1 MDLVKS
7 TLGMTVLPEYFQS
20 EGVKGLLDHLQA
32 HAPVTGIATSPYVM
46 AESDPA
52 RGQREPPADAG
63 SGEKRLLDRPLWGK
77 REVWVETAP
86 SFDPLLSLYEGTSYQ
101 PATAN
106 DLSRKEGGV
115 VREFIAEAKS
125 RGIEVLLQIQA
136 AIPPGYRV
144 QFGGPVDAD
153 RPMLPDES
161 FPARRL
167 ALNGSLASEDILAY
181 GEALIRDLLEQ
192 YPEAD
197 GVRIDW
203 PEYPPYFF
211 DDLFVDFN
219 PQVQPYAE
227 ALDIDFEL
235 LKKAVTAIREDL
247 FAAETVRDL
256 EHHLE
261 RLSENINDLIR
272 VKGALAQNLMKRYR
286 AAVGDAKKLIPGIFP
301 APWDQFAGSSPYNV
315 REYSDAIYCK
325 LYTMH
330 WPMMVD
336 HYRSDLLARNPAW
349 DPVKLTRVL
358 VEWLG
363 VNEWLDGAGV
373 EDYTYPG
380 PNTAHPCSV
389 ASFRDKIEVAEVL
402 ADGVPLVPI
411 AHSYG
416 PLEDFRA
423 RLDAT
428 WRASQHGVWINRYAY
443 VSDEKL
449 KAIGETCQ

>member
-1 MDLVKS
+1 MAK
-7 TLGMTVLPEYFQS
+7 TLGITVLPEYFQS

-46 AESDPA
+46 AESDPE

-86 SFDPLLSLYEGTSYQ
+86 SFEPNRQLYEGTSYQ
-101 PATAN
+101 PAPI
-106 DLSRKEGGV
+106 DELGRREGGI
-115 VREFIAEAKS
+115 VREFIGEAKS
-125 RGIEVLLQIQA
+125 RGIEVLLQVQA

-144 QFGGPVDAD
+144 QFGGPGDAD
-153 RPMLPDES
+153 RPMLPDGS
-161 FPARRL
+161 FPPRRL

-219 PQVQPYAE
+219 PQVQPHAE
-227 ALDIDFEL
+227 ALGMDFEL

-247 FAAETVRDL
+247 FAAETVRDV
-256 EHHLE
+256 EHHLD

-272 VKGALAQNLMKRYR
+272 LKGTLVQNLMKRYR
-286 AAVGDAKKLIPGIFP
+286 GVVGESKKLIPGIFP

-315 REYSDAIYCK
+315 RDHSDAVFCK
-325 LYTMH
+325 FYTMH
-330 WPMMVD
+330 WPMIVD
-336 HYRSDLLARNPAW
+336 HYRSDLLARNSDW
-349 DPVKLTRVL
+349 DPLELTRVL

-363 VNEWLDGAGV
+363 IDEWCDGTAP
-373 EDYTYPG
+373 EHYTYPG
-380 PNTAHPCSV
+380 PSTPHPVSG
-389 ASFRDKIEVAEVL
+389 FEDKIDVAETL

-416 PLEDFRA
+416 PVDDFRS
-423 RLDAT
+423 RLKAT
-428 WRASQHGVWINRYAY
+428 WEASRHGVWINRYAY

-449 KAIGETCQ
+449 KAIGEVCR